1 MDRDK
6 IVIPA
11 RKQQVNEQGV
21 IKLTPEALNALT
33 EVVNETNLSIRQV
46 ASMIIL
52 QAIEKD
58 LIEFKSETD

>member
-1 MDRDK
+1 MNSEK

-46 ASMIIL
+46 ASTIIL
-52 QAIEKD
+52 QAIEKN
-58 LIEFKSETD
+58 LIEFRREED

>member
-46 ASMIIL
+46 ASMIIF
-52 QAIEKD
+52 AGNRKR
-58 LIEFKSETD
+58 FN

>member
-1 MDRDK
+1 MNSEK

-11 RKQQVNEQGV
+11 RRQQVNKQGV

-46 ASMIIL
+46 ASTIIL
-52 QAIEKD
+52 QAIEKN
-58 LIEFKSETD
+58 LIEFRREED

>member
-58 LIEFKSETD
+58 LIEFKRETD

>member
-1 MDRDK
+1 MNSEK

-11 RKQQVNEQGV
+11 RRQQVNEQGV

-46 ASMIIL
+46 AGTIIL
-52 QAIEKD
+52 QAIEKN
-58 LIEFKSETD
+58 LIEFRREEE

>member
-1 MDRDK
+1 MNREK

-11 RKQQVNEQGV
+11 RRQQVNEQGV

-46 ASMIIL
+46 ASTIIL
-52 QAIEKD
+52 QAIEKN
-58 LIEFKSETD
+58 LIEFRREED

>member
-1 MDRDK
+1 MGRDK

-11 RKQQVNEQGV
+11 RTRQVNEQGV

-58 LIEFKSETD
+58 LIEFKRETD

>member
-1 MDRDK
+1 MNSEK

-46 ASMIIL
+46 ASTIIL
-52 QAIEKD
+52 QAIEKN
-58 LIEFKSETD
+58 LIEFRQEEN

>member
-1 MDRDK
+1 MNSEK

-33 EVVNETNLSIRQV
+33 EVVNETKLSIRQV
-46 ASMIIL
+46 ASKIIL
-52 QAIEKD
+52 QAIEKN
-58 LIEFKSETD
+58 LIEFRREEN

>member
-1 MDRDK
+1 MNSEK

-21 IKLTPEALNALT
+21 IKLTLEALNALT

-46 ASMIIL
+46 ASTIIL
-52 QAIEKD
+52 QAIEKN
-58 LIEFKSETD
+58 LIEFRREED

>member
-1 MDRDK
+1 MNSEK

-11 RKQQVNEQGV
+11 RRQQVNEQGV

-46 ASMIIL
+46 ASTIIL
-52 QAIEKD
+52 QAIEKN
-58 LIEFKSETD
+58 LIEFRREEN

>member
-58 LIEFKSETD
+58 LIEFKMETD

>member
-1 MDRDK
+1 MNSEK

-46 ASMIIL
+46 ASTIIL
-52 QAIEKD
+52 QAIEKN
-58 LIEFKSETD
+58 LIEFRREEN

>member
-1 MDRDK
+1 MNSEK

-11 RKQQVNEQGV
+11 RRQQVIEQGV

-46 ASMIIL
+46 ASTIIL
-52 QAIEKD
+52 QAIEKN
-58 LIEFKSETD
+58 LIEFRREED

>member
-1 MDRDK
+1 MNSEK

-11 RKQQVNEQGV
+11 RRQQVNEQGV

-46 ASMIIL
+46 ASTIIL
-52 QAIEKD
+52 QAIEKN
-58 LIEFKSETD
+58 LIEFRREED

>member
-1 MDRDK
+1 MDKDK

-11 RKQQVNEQGV
+11 RKQQANEQGV

-58 LIEFKSETD
+58 LIEFKRETD

>member
-1 MDRDK
+1 MNSEK
-6 IVIPA
+6 IVIPV

-46 ASMIIL
+46 ASTIIL
-52 QAIEKD
+52 QAIEKN
-58 LIEFKSETD
+58 LIEFRREEN